1 MAAVHGDSGRMQAI
15 LNELTQRCETA
26 VSRFSP
32 LSELSR
38 VSKDVG
44 DHVVSEDLTDYLES
58 AALGMFLSGGLLD
71 PCIGDALVGLGYD
84 KDFDT
89 LSESSLMTKLPRRRF
104 GEAVSINGESHVF
117 TVRQPCVV
125 DLGATAKA
133 RCADLIVRRVLEDGA
148 ASGSLALAETSH
160 LQESHQKMDGP
171 LQLPRVPSRRTTA
184 RRIDH
189 SRCSA
194 GEWRP
199 HQLRYGDGPQGGVN
213 TTTSSI
219 QQPGKVPCR
228 LGGSLPFWRQAAS
241 RQILRQRRRIF
252 RVTRLLKSSLT
263 VDLEHSLCPTRVRPS
278 KLASGR
284 GRPHDC
290 RYFSMALVRNPSN
303 CSRRTGALDCI
314 CDSRDFHQCSARLET
329 LASLGNPGGAPAF
342 INSGARLH
350 HHSRCHDRL

>member
-1 MAAVHGDSGRMQAI
+1 MTSVKITRISGSLWGTTYEMAAVHGDSGRMQAI

-133 RCADLIVRRVLEDGA
+133 RCADLIVRRVLEEIHGSI
-148 ASGSLALAETSH
+148 SGVTEPRESGPANAEGRESALSSGTS
-160 LQESHQKMDGP
+160 
-171 LQLPRVPSRRTTA
+171 
-184 RRIDH
+184 
-189 SRCSA
+189 
-194 GEWRP
+194 
-199 HQLRYGDGPQGGVN
+199 
-213 TTTSSI
+213 
-219 QQPGKVPCR
+219 
-228 LGGSLPFWRQAAS
+228 
-241 RQILRQRRRIF
+241 
-252 RVTRLLKSSLT
+252 
-263 VDLEHSLCPTRVRPS
+263 
-278 KLASGR
+278 
-284 GRPHDC
+284 
-290 RYFSMALVRNPSN
+290 
-303 CSRRTGALDCI
+303 
-314 CDSRDFHQCSARLET
+314 
-329 LASLGNPGGAPAF
+329 
-342 INSGARLH
+342 
-350 HHSRCHDRL
+350 

>member
-1 MAAVHGDSGRMQAI
+1 MTSVKITRISGSLWGTTYEMAAVHGDSGRMQAI

-148 ASGSLALAETSH
+148 ASGVIIGLGGDLSLAGVAPEDGWPVAIATSAKSTNHGETHRSLSVFGGGVATSSTEVRRWAAGGSEHHHVINPATGQSAVSPWRLVTVLAPSCLEANIAATTAH
-160 LQESHQKMDGP
+160 LQGDSAPQVLADGGFGAF
-171 LQLPRVPSRRTTA
+171 LVSYEGEAIEVGFWPR
-184 RRIDH
+184 
-189 SRCSA
+189 SA
-194 GEWRP
+194 
-199 HQLRYGDGPQGGVN
+199 
-213 TTTSSI
+213 S
-219 QQPGKVPCR
+219 
-228 LGGSLPFWRQAAS
+228 
-241 RQILRQRRRIF
+241 
-252 RVTRLLKSSLT
+252 
-263 VDLEHSLCPTRVRPS
+263 
-278 KLASGR
+278 
-284 GRPHDC
+284 
-290 RYFSMALVRNPSN
+290 
-303 CSRRTGALDCI
+303 
-314 CDSRDFHQCSARLET
+314 
-329 LASLGNPGGAPAF
+329 
-342 INSGARLH
+342 
-350 HHSRCHDRL
+350 